1 MYRKSRIPD
10 SSITLDDLK
19 KQNEYNRNK
28 QFDKSSFDSDIL
40 NTSQSIRFQNSKWF
54 AYKRSR
60 IDKLVIRNIWKVKEK
75 EDKAILKKIKEI
87 EKKLTKQ
94 DEIVKLNEKVRLK
107 NAKKSKKTITRK
119 QNENIQGTFRVYN
132 FILENTEPNPKT
144 DNNTKTISNH
154 RAWRDFFEV
163 K

>member
-1 MYRKSRIPD
+1 MNIIVRSNLIKIALIP
-10 SSITLDDLK
+10 T
-19 KQNEYNRNK
+19 N
-28 QFDKSSFDSDIL
+28 IL
-40 NTSQSIRFQNSKWF
+40 NASQSIRFQNSKWF
-54 AYKRSR
+54 AYRRSR
-60 IDKLVIRNIWKVKEK
+60 IDKLVIKNIWKVKEK
-75 EDKAILKKIKEI
+75 EDKATLKKIKEI

-119 QNENIQGTFRVYN
+119 QDENIQGTPRFYN
-132 FILENTEPNPKT
+132 FILENTGSYSKT
-144 DNNTKTISNH
+144 DNNAKTISNH